1 MAMIDQL
8 LKYAHDVGASDLHL
22 KAGLAPRIRSQ
33 GHVQAIQGAPDL
45 DQARLESILREIVR
59 VEQWQQ
65 FRSTGDLD
73 FAYGLEGVARFRANY
88 FRQETGDGAV
98 FRQISETTI
107 PLADLG
113 MPDSVVALAEAKEGL
128 VLVTGPTG
136 SGKSTTLASM
146 IDLLNRTSSRHVVTI
161 EDPVEFVHSSKRS
174 CFSHR
179 EIGADAADFASALRA
194 ALRQDAD
201 VILVGELRD
210 TETISLALTAA
221 EMGCL
226 VLATLHTNGASKTI
240 ARIVDAFPAD
250 QQAQAR
256 SSLADSLT
264 GIVSQILL
272 RTPDG
277 RGRVA
282 AVEVLVRTQGL
293 DNMIRESNTSMIESL
308 MHSGGKRVG
317 MQTMDD
323 SIIQLVKAGRAD
335 PEEAYRKVRDR
346 DRFEQSLKGSGA
358 RLPSPA

>member
-1 MAMIDQL
+1 MPMIDQL

-22 KAGLAPRIRSQ
+22 KAGLVPRIRSQ
-33 GHVQAIQGAPDL
+33 GHVEPIPEAPEL
-45 DQARLESILREIVR
+45 DQARLEVILREIVE

-98 FRQISETTI
+98 FRQISEEI
-107 PLADLG
+107 LPLDQLG
-113 MPDSVVALAEAKEGL
+113 MPDSVNALAEATEGL

-146 IDLLNRTSSRHVVTI
+146 IDRINQTSSRHIVTI
-161 EDPVEFVHSSKRS
+161 EDPVEFMHHTKRS

-179 EIGADAADFASALRA
+179 EVGADASDFASALRA

-226 VLATLHTNGASKTI
+226 VLATLHTNGASKTL

-256 SSLADSLT
+256 SSLADSLA

-282 AVEVLVRTQGL
+282 AVEVLVRTRGL
-293 DNMIRESNTSMIESL
+293 DNMIRENNTAMIESL
-308 MHSGGKRVG
+308 MHSGGRRLG
-317 MQTMDD
+317 MQTMDE
-323 SIIQLVKAGRAD
+323 SIIRLVEAGRAD
-335 PEEAYRKVRDR
+335 VEEAFRKVRDR
-346 DRFEQSLKGSGA
+346 A
-358 RLPSPA
+358 RLEQIIKKTRQF